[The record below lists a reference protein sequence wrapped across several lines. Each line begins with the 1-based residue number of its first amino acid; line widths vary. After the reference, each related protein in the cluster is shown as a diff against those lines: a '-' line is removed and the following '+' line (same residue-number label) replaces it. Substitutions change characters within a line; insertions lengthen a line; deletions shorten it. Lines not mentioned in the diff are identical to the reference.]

1 MCLYCSFIV
10 PVCYFLPA
18 FSRFRYSLC
27 SGFVMP
33 VCCLHHTLIRFRYSL
48 HSGFVMP
55 VCCLHHTL
63 IRFRYSLHSDFV
75 TSACCP
81 YHVLSRYIMS
91 ITFIL
96 QIPFCIS
103 LSSRNHFCLCI
114 MKPEA
119 SPFHNPLPSRAASGW
134 GYYSR
139 YPLPR
144 P

>member
-33 VCCLHHTLIRFRYSL
+33 VF
-48 HSGFVMP
+48 
-55 VCCLHHTL
+55 CLHHTL

-91 ITFIL
+91 ITFLL

-103 LSSRNHFCLCI
+103 LSSRNRFCLCI

-144 P
+144 PQRGRPSSGFYVAGKLSQSR